1 MEEQI
6 FYHVL
11 VDSDIYMLNE
21 LYSRPSKLNFST
33 FGNLKNQIEKNM
45 PIVFDEEDA
54 KNVATRLITSIRENG
69 SSLTSNKSYPVFGA
83 LVVKMKLYLS
93 NSSIKDIGKIQHDDS
108 GKRLYTD
115 LDNLSEKLI
124 TYSVRDRGNIEV
136 KRGILKHSEFSN
148 IKLVSIKYVKC
159 DKVYD
164 LGWGLLN
171 SFKNLTSNDIRTLKY
186 IFDKDKEIT
195 VEHTLEGVKI
205 MDIDFEKKKI
215 TSNIIM
221 SGGNMNDE
229 MQLRRQVRDL
239 KQKYLAMKQTKPQM
253 GGSMDD
259 TESMRK
265 KLHDLKKQYLSMK
278 QTKPQIGGSMD
289 DTESLRNKLHDLKK
303 QYLSMKQTKPQ
314 MGGSMDDTES
324 MRKKLHAVKKQYL
337 AMKNN

>member
-45 PIVFDEEDA
+45 PIVFDEKDA

-93 NSSIKDIGKIQHDDS
+93 NSSIKDIGKIQHDDN

-124 TYSVRDRGNIEV
+124 TYSVRDRSNIEV

-239 KQKYLAMKQTKPQM
+239 KQKYLSMKETKPQM

-259 TESMRK
+259 DETMRK
-265 KLHDLKKQYLSMK
+265 KLHAV
-278 QTKPQIGGSMD
+278 
-289 DTESLRNKLHDLKK
+289 KK